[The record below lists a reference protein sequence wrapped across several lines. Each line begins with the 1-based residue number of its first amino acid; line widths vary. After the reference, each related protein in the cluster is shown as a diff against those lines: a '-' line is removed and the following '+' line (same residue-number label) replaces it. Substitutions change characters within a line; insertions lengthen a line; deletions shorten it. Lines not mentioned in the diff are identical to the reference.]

1 MEISISQQIK
11 NKSSDLPSTETGF
24 RKWIIV
30 ITIIVSTIIELI
42 DTTIVNVS
50 INTMS
55 GNLGASLEDTAWVI
69 TSYAIANV
77 IIIPMTSFLAEK
89 IGRKQYY
96 IASILLFTLAS
107 AMCGFSHNLWEL
119 VAFRFIQG
127 IGGGALLSTSQAIL
141 FETFPAKERATASGI
156 FSLGIIIGPSI
167 GPVMGGFIVDNLSWP
182 WIFYVNIPIGILAA
196 LLCYIYLKPT
206 RKSEDGRSI
215 DWLGIFLLA
224 IGVGALQIV
233 LERGQT
239 DDWFSATYIVLLTII
254 SVLSLA
260 ILVWWELRIPYPV
273 INLRV
278 LKSSTLAISAI
289 MTFVLG
295 FGLFSA
301 VFVFPLYAQR
311 IIGYSA
317 FQTGTM
323 LLPGTL
329 MAALIS
335 PFLGKMLQ
343 SGLRPQ
349 YLIILGFA
357 MSAVF
362 GYTMSGANLETGSAY
377 FFFPLICRG
386 LSAALLIVPLTALA
400 VSELKPAEIPQGAA
414 LNNMMRQM
422 GGSFGIA
429 LINTYISHRE
439 AANRTALITHIT
451 ATDPQTIM
459 RQESLIRVFMTHGS
473 NYMRAVQQSIEA
485 LENIVVKQTF
495 LLSYMDAFLLL
506 AILNACCIPL
516 VLLTIK
522 KRKTAKTGK
531 IAIPDAH

>member
-1 MEISISQQIK
+1 M
-11 NKSSDLPSTETGF
+11 ETGF

-30 ITIIVSTIIELI
+30 VTIITSTIIELI

-96 IASILLFTLAS
+96 IGSILLFTLAS

-119 VAFRFIQG
+119 VAFRFLQG
-127 IGGGALLSTSQAIL
+127 IGGGALLSTSQSIL
-141 FETFPAKERATASGI
+141 FETFPPKERGTASGI

-167 GPVMGGFIVDNLSWP
+167 GPVMGGYIVDNLSWQ
-182 WIFYVNIPIGILAA
+182 WIFYVNIPIGLLAA
-196 LLCYIYLKPT
+196 FLSYIYLRPSKPST
-206 RKSEDGRSI
+206 DGRTI
-215 DWLGIFLLA
+215 DWPGIFLLA
-224 IGVGALQIV
+224 IGVGSLQVV
-233 LERGQT
+233 LERGET
-239 DDWFSATYIVLLTII
+239 ADWFSAGYIVVLTII
-254 SVLSLA
+254 SVLSLS
-260 ILVWWELRIPYPV
+260 ILIWWELKIKYPV

-278 LKSSTLAISAI
+278 LKSTTLSISAI
-289 MTFVLG
+289 MTFVMG

-301 VFVFPLYAQR
+301 VFVFPLYSQR

-329 MAALIS
+329 VAAMIS

-357 MSAVF
+357 LTAAF
-362 GYTMSGANLETGSAY
+362 GYMMSGSNLETGGAY
-377 FFFPLICRG
+377 FFIPLIFRG
-386 LSAALLIVPLTALA
+386 VGAALLIVPLTALA
-400 VSELKPAEIPQGAA
+400 VSELKPLDIPQGAA

-429 LINTYISHRE
+429 LINTYIAHRA
-439 AANRTALITHIT
+439 AANRTSLIAHVT
-451 ATDPQTIM
+451 ASDPLTIM
-459 RQESLIRVFMTHGS
+459 RQQSFISNFMAHGS
-473 NYMRAVQQSIEA
+473 TYLRALQQSLGA
-485 LENIVVKQTF
+485 LENTVVRQTF

-516 VLLTIK
+516 VLITIK
-522 KRKTAKTGK
+522 KKSAQKSPAKIT
-531 IAIPDAH
+531 ISDH

>member
-1 MEISISQQIK
+1 M
-11 NKSSDLPSTETGF
+11 ETGF

-30 ITIIVSTIIELI
+30 VTIITSTIIELI

-96 IASILLFTLAS
+96 IGSILLFTLAS
-107 AMCGFSHNLWEL
+107 AFCGFSHSLWEL
-119 VAFRFIQG
+119 VAFRFLQG
-127 IGGGALLSTSQAIL
+127 IGGGALLSTSQSIL
-141 FETFPAKERATASGI
+141 FETFPPKERATASGI

-167 GPVMGGFIVDNLSWP
+167 GPVMGGYIVDNLSWQ
-182 WIFYVNIPIGILAA
+182 WIFYVNIPIGLLAA
-196 LLCYIYLKPT
+196 LLSYIYLKPSK
-206 RKSEDGRSI
+206 RSENGRPI

-224 IGVGALQIV
+224 VGIGALQIV

-239 DDWFSATYIVLLTII
+239 DDWFAANYIVVLTIV
-254 SVLSLA
+254 SVLALA
-260 ILVWWELRIPYPV
+260 MLVWWQLKIEHPV

-278 LKSSTLAISAI
+278 LKSTTLSISAI

-323 LLPGTL
+323 LLPGTII
-329 MAALIS
+329 AAMIS
-335 PFLGKMLQ
+335 PFLGKILQ
-343 SGLRPQ
+343 SGIRPQ
-349 YLIILGFA
+349 YLIILGFG
-357 MSAVF
+357 MSAIF
-362 GYTMSGANLETGSAY
+362 GYMMSKSNLETGGAY
-377 FFFPLICRG
+377 FFIPLIFRG
-386 LSAALLIVPLTALA
+386 LGAALLIVPLTALA

-429 LINTYISHRE
+429 LINTYIALRE
-439 AANRTALITHIT
+439 AANRTALIAHVT
-451 ATDPQTIM
+451 ATDPLTLK
-459 RQESLIRVFMTHGS
+459 R
-473 NYMRAVQQSIEA
+473 QQSFVNNLMVHGATYLRAFQQSLGA
-485 LENIVVKQTF
+485 LENTVVRQTF
-495 LLSYMDAFLLL
+495 LMSYMDAFFLL
-506 AILNACCIPL
+506 AILNAFCIPL
-516 VLLTIK
+516 VMLTMK
-522 KRKTAKTGK
+522 KRAAVKSGK
-531 IAIPDAH
+531 VVVPDAH

>member
-1 MEISISQQIK
+1 M
-11 NKSSDLPSTETGF
+11 ETGF

-30 ITIIVSTIIELI
+30 ITIITSTIIELI

-96 IASILLFTLAS
+96 IGSILLFTFGS

-119 VAFRFIQG
+119 VAWRFVQG
-127 IGGGALLSTSQAIL
+127 IGGGALLSTSQSIL
-141 FETFPAKERATASGI
+141 FETFPPKERGTASGI

-167 GPVMGGFIVDNLSWP
+167 GPVLGGYIVDNLSWQ
-182 WIFYVNIPIGILAA
+182 WIFYVNIPIGIMAA
-196 LLCYIYLKPT
+196 TLSYFFLRPT
-206 RKSEDGRSI
+206 KRSTDGRTI

-224 IGVGALQIV
+224 IGIGALQVV
-233 LERGQT
+233 LERGET
-239 DDWFSATYIVLLTII
+239 DDWFAANYIVALTVI
-254 SVLSLA
+254 SILFLS
-260 ILVWWELRIPYPV
+260 ILVWWELRIKHPV

-311 IIGYSA
+311 LIGYSA
-317 FQTGTM
+317 FQTGIM

-335 PFLGKMLQ
+335 PFLGRMLQ
-343 SGLRPQ
+343 RGVRPQ

-357 MSAVF
+357 MSAIF
-362 GYTMSGANLETGSAY
+362 GYMMSGSNLETGVDY
-377 FFFPLICRG
+377 FFIPLIFRG
-386 LSAALLIVPLTALA
+386 IGAALLIVPLTALA
-400 VSELKPAEIPQGAA
+400 VSALKPADIPQGAA
-414 LNNMMRQM
+414 LNNMMRQI

-429 LINTYISHRE
+429 LINTYIAHRA
-439 AANRTALITHIT
+439 AANRMDLVTHIT
-451 ATDPQTIM
+451 ASDPITQQRIQTYTGNFIA
-459 RQESLIRVFMTHGS
+459 HGE
-473 NYMRAVQQSIEA
+473 NFIQAMQKAIGA
-485 LENIVVKQTF
+485 LEATVVRQTF
-495 LLSYMDAFLLL
+495 LLSYMNAFLLL
-506 AILNACCIPL
+506 AILNAACIPL
-516 VLLTIK
+516 VLITIK
-522 KRKTAKTGK
+522 RKRKTANKPNANL
-531 IAIPDAH
+531 IIPDH